1 MNLKRLSLLLLISL
15 SVLSYGQ
22 KNPLQHSDYDGWKNL
37 GRPNITKD
45 ARWVSYEINPQ
56 QGDGWLYLNDIKK
69 AKLDSIER
77 GNSSKFSP
85 GSEYFVYRVKPTFA
99 ETRKAKKDKKKD
111 DDMPKNKLGIR
122 ILSTGQ
128 TESIERVK
136 SFQIADEGEPW
147 MAYLMEKPPGKKD
160 EGDEKTE
167 TSGGKKPGAGKTGKG
182 RPKAG
187 SSGKGGS
194 KLEGTELVVLN
205 PVDNSKYT
213 FQDVID
219 YKLAKNGSSVGI
231 VQGTTDTTKINN
243 YKVIVFDTDSET
255 SKEIFSGDG
264 TLKNISLSN
273 DGEKLSFI
281 FTGDTSDTKIYDLYL
296 STGDKAK
303 KIVGID
309 SPGMPA
315 DWSVSENGTLVFSE
329 SGKRLFFGTAG
340 KPVEEPEDTL
350 LADEKYSVDIWSW
363 HDPLLQPQQK
373 SQLKTERKRTY
384 QAVYHIKE
392 SRMVQLADKD
402 IPDIRLL
409 LKRDGDKAT
418 ATSALKYLKSTSWDT
433 RRLVDYYIIDVLS
446 GEKTMLFEAFP
457 SSVSFSPS
465 GKYMVYWRLETEQWF
480 VKPTAGGKEVSLTSG
495 LEVIFYDEL
504 QDTPQDHRPFRISG
518 WVEGE
523 KYVLIPD
530 KYDLWKMDVSGKE
543 KPVLLTNGYGRKNNI
558 RLQYTSLEARA
569 GRGSRFRGFSG
580 GSQSDKLY
588 IGEKEEIYFTAFHTY
603 TKQSGIFTVKVNKAA
618 DPVKIDMGDYTYNS
632 ITKAKD
638 ADMLLWQRGTFVDYP
653 ELYVS
658 DLKLKNTVKISNT
671 NPQQADYNWG
681 TVELVEWMSFDR
693 QMLQGLLYKP
703 ENFNPSRKYP
713 MISYFYERS
722 SDGLHRYNQPAPSA
736 STINKTFA
744 VSNGYIIFVPDIP
757 YVEGYPGH
765 SAYNAV
771 VSGAYAMLDRFDY
784 IDANRLGLDG
794 QSWGGYQIAYLITQT
809 DLFTC
814 AFSGAPVSNMTS
826 AYGGI
831 RWQSGMSRMFQY
843 EHSQSRIGGSLWE
856 KPIHYIENSPIFFVP
871 KINTPV
877 LIMHNDADGAVPW
890 YQGIEFF
897 VALRRLSKPAWM
909 LSYNNEA
916 HNLAKRPN
924 RKDLSVR
931 KMQFFDHYLMNAP
944 APYWMEKGIS
954 QLEKGKKDGY
964 ELMEK

>member
-1 MNLKRLSLLLLISL
+1 MNLKRFSLFILVFL

-22 KNPLQHSDYDGWKNL
+22 KKPLQHSVYDAWKSL
-37 GRPNITKD
+37 SRPSITND
-45 ARWVSYEINPQ
+45 AKWLSYEITPQ
-56 QGDGWLYLNDIKK
+56 QGDGWLYINDIEK

-85 GSEYFVYRVKPTFA
+85 GSDYFVYKVKPTFD
-99 ETRKAKKDKKKD
+99 ETRKAKKDKKKG
-111 DDMPKNKLGIR
+111 DDMPKSMLGIR

-128 TESIERVK
+128 TEIVERVK
-136 SFQIADEGEPW
+136 SFQLADEGNSW
-147 MAYLMEKPPGKKD
+147 MAYLMEKPSPKKD
-160 EGDEKTE
+160 KGDEKE
-167 TSGGKKPGAGKTGKG
+167 EESGEEKAEAGKAVARGPRA
-182 RPKAG
+182 RP
-187 SSGKGGS
+187 SGKGGS

-205 PVDNSKYT
+205 PVDNSKHT
-213 FQDVID
+213 FQDVIE
-219 YKLAKNGSSVGI
+219 YKVAKNGSSIGI
-231 VQGTTDTTKINN
+231 VQGTTDSTKINN
-243 YKVIVFDTDSET
+243 YKVIAFDTESET
-255 SKEIFSGDG
+255 STEIFTGGG

-273 DGEKLSFI
+273 DGKKYSFI
-281 FTGDTSDTKIYDLYL
+281 FTEDTSDVKVYDLYL
-296 STGDKAK
+296 SFGDEAK
-303 KIVGID
+303 KIVGTD
-309 SPGMPA
+309 SEGMPA
-315 DWSVSENGTLVFSE
+315 DWSVNENGTLVFSE
-329 SGKRLFFGTAG
+329 SGDRLFFGTAD

-350 LADEKYSVDIWSW
+350 LSDERYSLDIWSW

-373 SQLKTERKRTY
+373 VQLKTERRRTY
-384 QAVYHIKE
+384 QAVYHINE
-392 SRMVQLADKD
+392 SRMVQLANKD

-409 LKRDGDKAT
+409 LKRDGEKAIG
-418 ATSALKYLKSTSWDT
+418 TSALKYLRSTSWDT
-433 RRLVDYYIIDVLS
+433 RRLVDYYLIDVVS
-446 GEKTMLFEAFP
+446 GERTTLFEAFP
-457 SSVSFSPS
+457 STVSFSPS
-465 GKYMVYWRLETEQWF
+465 GKHMVYWDIESEGWF
-480 VKPTAGGKEVSLTSG
+480 ARPTVGGKEVSLTGG
-495 LEVIFYDEL
+495 LGVIFYDEL

-530 KYDLWKMDVSGKE
+530 KYDLWKIDVTGQE
-543 KPVLLTNGYGRKNNI
+543 NPVMLTNGYGRKNNI

-569 GRGSRFRGFSG
+569 GGGRFRGFG
-580 GSQSDKLY
+580 GASQSDKLY
-588 IGEKEEIYFTAFHTY
+588 IGEKEEIYFTALHTY
-603 TKQSGIFTVKVNKAA
+603 TKQSGIFTVKVNKPA
-618 DPVKIDMGDYTYNS
+618 DPAKIDMGDYAYAS

-638 ADMLLWQRGTFVDYP
+638 ADMLMWQRGSFIDSP

-658 DLKLKNTVKISNT
+658 DLKLNNPVKISNT
-671 NPQQADYNWG
+671 NPQQAEYNWG
-681 TVELVEWMSFDR
+681 KVELVEWMSFDG

-703 ENFNPSRKYP
+703 EDFDPSKKYP

-722 SDGLHRYNQPAPSA
+722 SDGLHRYSRPAPSA
-736 STINKTFA
+736 STINRTFA
-744 VSNGYIIFVPDIP
+744 VSNGYLIFVPDIP
-757 YVEGYPGH
+757 YIEGYPGH

-771 VSGAYAMLDRFDY
+771 VSGTYAMLDRFEY
-784 IDANRLGLDG
+784 IDEKRLGLDG

-843 EHSQSRIGGSLWE
+843 EHSQSRIGGTLWE

-909 LSYNNEA
+909 LSYNDEA
-916 HNLAKRPN
+916 HNLTKRPN

-964 ELMEK
+964 ELMKK